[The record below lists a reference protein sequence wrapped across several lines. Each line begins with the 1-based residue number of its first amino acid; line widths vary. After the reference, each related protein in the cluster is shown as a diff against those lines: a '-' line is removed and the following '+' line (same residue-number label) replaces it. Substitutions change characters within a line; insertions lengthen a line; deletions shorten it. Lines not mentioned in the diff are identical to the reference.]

1 MDNPSSGLLEGV
13 NVKDEYLTI
22 SRSAFALIGWI
33 TLLKMPNKFTVL
45 AKVRCDIKVVVILHV
60 QLFWK

>member
-1 MDNPSSGLLEGV
+1 MNNPSSGLLERV

-45 AKVRCDIKVVVILHV
+45 AKVRFDIKM
-60 QLFWK
+60 